1 MMHGTT
7 GSTIDVLQT
16 VGATVSARP
25 SPLLIKDDFLPE
37 REHKLVRDY
46 LSAGGWKFGWKSHAS
61 KDNFSV
67 LAQTL
72 CRATKRPR
80 AERARTRAIPVRG
93 RAAEDLAAH
102 ASLSGCIW
110 QGTGPQ
116 GPHALSLLCQRPDL
130 RLGRHAAHRQQV
142 AERLDLDLLS
152 SRDVGAELGRRNSL
166 VQRRQI
172 GHLGLDL
179 SEAEP
184 AGDIS
189 GQHAARRAR
198 RVPHLPGAAR
208 RAGL

>member
-1 MMHGTT
+1 MRV
-7 GSTIDVLQT
+7 IDNFL
-16 VGATVSARP
+16 SAR
-25 SPLLIKDDFLPE
+25 
-37 REHKLVRDY
+37 EHAMIRDY
-46 LSAGGWKFGWKSHAS
+46 LAHVGGWKFGWKSHS
-61 KDNFSV
+61 STDNFSFWHKHFAGHKKTTPIGV
-67 LAQTL
+67 GG
-72 CRATKRPR
+72 R
-80 AERARTRAIPVRG
+80 RARSAEAIPVRR
-93 RAAEDLAAH
+93 RAPEDRIAH
-102 ASLSGCIW
+102 ACFLEASG
-110 QGTGPQ
+110 GHGPQ

>member
-46 LSAGGWKFGWKSHAS
+46 LSAGGWKFGWKSRAS
-61 KDNFSV
+61 KDEFSFWHKHYAGHKKTGGEKEEPYPCADELRKTSPLLHACWLYLQGNV
-67 LAQTL
+67 LKGHTLYRCYANGQTYGSDGTL
-72 CRATKRPR
+72 HTDSKSPNASTSIYYP
-80 AERARTRAIPVRG
+80 AETWEPNWAGETVLFNADKSDILAI
-93 RAAEDLAAH
+93 
-102 ASLSGCIW
+102 
-110 QGTGPQ
+110 
-116 GPHALSLLCQRPDL
+116 
-130 RLGRHAAHRQQV
+130 
-142 AERLDLDLLS
+142 
-152 SRDVGAELGRRNSL
+152 
-166 VQRRQI
+166 
-172 GHLGLDL
+172 DL
-179 SEAEP
+179 SKAEP